1 MSSYSSKDVGTIA
14 YLLMQDGATLRDHN
28 GEPVNR
34 TVHMTVDMPRHSDDE
49 IRKLI
54 WEFTNMQASVEPQ
67 AFLQKQ
73 AIVKQF
79 IFSVKGKN

>member
-1 MSSYSSKDVGTIA
+1 MSAYSSKDVGTIA
-14 YLLMQDGATLRDHN
+14 YLLLQEGATLRAHT
-28 GEPVNR
+28 GEVPVR
-34 TVHMTVDMPRHSDDE
+34 SVYMTVDLPKHDE
-49 IRKLI
+49 DELRKLI
-54 WEFTNMQASVEPQ
+54 SEFINMQASVEPQ